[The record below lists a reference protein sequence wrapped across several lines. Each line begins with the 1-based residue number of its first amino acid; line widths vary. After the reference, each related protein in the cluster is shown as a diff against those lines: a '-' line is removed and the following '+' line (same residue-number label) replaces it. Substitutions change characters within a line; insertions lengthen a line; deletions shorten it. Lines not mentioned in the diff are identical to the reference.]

1 MDRRL
6 KGCTYNI
13 FKYTFC
19 PISHFAIL
27 DGSESGEC
35 FLFFPLC
42 CVQFLSFVSWSCS
55 LSNKMFV
62 NLFRGISLQCVALI
76 LLLYL
81 VLLWPPLFL
90 HDKVRT
96 FRCERQFRGIIK
108 IYSIFSYNKYLY
120 TSTDVAL

>member
-55 LSNKMFV
+55 FFEQDVCELVSRDLFAVCCSDTVAVSSSSLASFV
-62 NLFRGISLQCVALI
+62 SSRQGADISM
-76 LLLYL
+76 
-81 VLLWPPLFL
+81 
-90 HDKVRT
+90 
-96 FRCERQFRGIIK
+96 
-108 IYSIFSYNKYLY
+108 
-120 TSTDVAL
+120 